1 MNDRYATVHHL
12 AAEEKRV
19 EEDLV
24 YTSVCKNTGKVKV
37 FDYSK
42 KAYALSHHDIL
53 SVWVWAAYKRRNA
66 AGNES
71 QTVWYD
77 RANLFFDFLK
87 AYGIKKVEE
96 LDSRV
101 IAVSLVWLMP
111 RPGICYSSAGTPYR
125 LLRPHFEQKRRH
137 PTVHIDLC
145 FPTHAFPNPSG
156 WHALD
161 LG

>member
-53 SVWVWAAYKRRNA
+53 SVWTVSYTHLTLPTKRI
-66 AGNES
+66 
-71 QTVWYD
+71 V
-77 RANLFFDFLK
+77 
-87 AYGIKKVEE
+87 
-96 LDSRV
+96 
-101 IAVSLVWLMP
+101 
-111 RPGICYSSAGTPYR
+111 
-125 LLRPHFEQKRRH
+125 
-137 PTVHIDLC
+137 
-145 FPTHAFPNPSG
+145 
-156 WHALD
+156 
-161 LG
+161 